1 MAAERESVLLW
12 LPGTFVLEVLAWEV
26 GSRMGLGFAD
36 PTWEEFGRSI
46 NIELVTWGLGGAVV
60 VLFAVF
66 MALFK
71 GGSKAELSAIQLVGI
86 LALVAYW
93 IGASVVASGAVV
105 ALATVASAVLSHR
118 SPAEPPG

>member
-1 MAAERESVLLW
+1 
-12 LPGTFVLEVLAWEV
+12 
-26 GSRMGLGFAD
+26 MGLGFAD